1 MSFMPLAN
9 LPAKK
14 RMAFLIQDV
23 ARILRNKLD
32 HLAGEAGMTTAQWRV
47 IATVARCRAANL
59 EPPNQASLAEILEVE
74 PITLSRQIDRLA
86 AAGLIER
93 RPDPSDRR
101 AHRLHLTEKAQP
113 LVEGFRNLGSTMMR
127 TAFEGISDAEVDTV
141 ITVLARLRAN
151 VTGKVATDDTDAPA
165 TKARAKEGVPT

>member
-23 ARILRNKLD
+23 ARLLRNKLD
-32 HLAGEAGMTTAQWRV
+32 HLASEAGLTTAQWRV
-47 IATVARCRAANL
+47 IATVARCRGANL
-59 EPPNQASLAEILEVE
+59 DPPNQASLAEMLEVE

-101 AHRLHLTEKAQP
+101 AHRLYLTDKAQP
-113 LVEGFRNLGSTMMR
+113 LVEGFRNLGNTMMR
-127 TAFEGISDAEVDTV
+127 TALEGVSDDEVDTV
-141 ITVLARLRAN
+141 IAVLERLRAN
-151 VTGKVATDDTDAPA
+151 ITGKTATQDTDAP
-165 TKARAKEGVPT
+165 TEKTRVKEGVPT